1 MGSFD
6 EAEICEL
13 VGLYTQSKLEKILPK
28 SNFGL
33 YRNDG
38 LALLRKLNGQETDK
52 VRKNIIRVFKDIGF
66 SSEIETNLKEA
77 DSLDVSLNQRN
88 GTHQPYKKPNDRLLY
103 LHSLSSDPQN
113 IIKLIANSIQER
125 PSKNSSNEDT
135 FNTTKCECED
145 ALKKSGFEVDFKYTE
160 NQRKKTKKKWISKY
174 YLV

>member
-13 VGLYTQSKLEKILPK
+13 VGLYIQSKLEKILPK
-28 SNFGL
+28 LNFGL
-33 YRNDG
+33 YRDDG
-38 LALLRKLNGQETDK
+38 LALLRNLNGQETDK

-160 NQRKKTKKKWISKY
+160 NQQKKNQKKK
-174 YLV
+174 